1 MWKGGIFISW
11 NHIADL
17 FYEDCECGL
26 YLLPKITYE
35 NIKLTCYPIMNVKM
49 ADQILSSTV
58 SNILSN
64 YASPDAAETAK
75 FCLLM
80 EICFDIMNMRNIN

>member
-11 NHIADL
+11 NHIVDL

-26 YLLPKITYE
+26 HLLPKITYE

-80 EICFDIMNMRNIN
+80 EIFFDIMNMRNIN